1 MKNITELTLAELSEK
16 FQSGELTSREI
27 TEAFIKNIEEKDK
40 EINAFVTTTF
50 DLAREMA
57 DASDS
62 RYQNKSLKSPLDGM
76 PIALKDNICTN
87 GILTTASSNI
97 LKNFVP
103 PYDAVVWERLKNA
116 GMVLL
121 GKTNLDEFT
130 MGGSTETSAFGYVRN
145 PHDHSRVAGGSSG
158 GSAAVIAAEMA
169 PASIGTDTGGSIR
182 QPASFCGITGIKVSY
197 GRVPRTGCMA
207 FASSLDSVGCF
218 GTTAKDC
225 AMILQVIAGHDDS
238 DSTTPEIEVPDY
250 SSKIQKNISGM
261 KIGIP
266 KEYFASDGIE
276 PEVLQTLNSTKE
288 ILKDLGVELIDI
300 SLPHTKYAVPIYY
313 IVAPAEASANL
324 ARFDGIRFCNTP
336 QDANNLQEIY
346 EETRTQG
353 FGDEVKRRIIIGTY
367 VLSAG
372 YSDAFYHKAQKVRT
386 LVKNDFTQAFE
397 QVDAILAPAD
407 PDVAFKAGD
416 GYSDP
421 LKMYLED
428 IFVAPASISGIC
440 GLSVPM
446 GKNKENMPIGAQ
458 LLGPAFKEE
467 RILQIAHQIQKSIN
481 S

>member
-1 MKNITELTLAELSEK
+1 MNITSLTLSELSQK
-16 FQSGELTSREI
+16 FQNGELTSREI
-27 TEAFIKNIEEKDK
+27 TEAFIKNIEEKDG

-62 RYQNKSLKSPLDGM
+62 RYKNNTLASPLDGM
-76 PIALKDNICTN
+76 PIAIKDNICTK
-87 GILTTASSNI
+87 GIKTTASSNI

-103 PYDAVVWERLKNA
+103 PYDAIVWERLKNA

-130 MGGSTETSAFGYVRN
+130 MGGSTETSAYGYVRN

-158 GSAAVIAAEMA
+158 GSAAAIAAKFT
-169 PASIGTDTGGSIR
+169 PAALGTDTGGSIR

-218 GTTAKDC
+218 GATAEDC
-225 AMILQVIAGHDDS
+225 AMLLQVMAGHDDS
-238 DSTTPEIEVPDY
+238 DSTTPDIEIPDY
-250 SSKIQKNISGM
+250 KTKIQKNISGM

-266 KEYFASDGIE
+266 KEYFQADGIA

-288 ILKDLGVELIDI
+288 ILKDLGVELVEI

-313 IVAPAEASANL
+313 IIAPAEASANL
-324 ARFDGIRFCNTP
+324 ARFDGIRFCNAPT
-336 QDANNLQEIY
+336 DGKNLEEIY
-346 EETRTQG
+346 EKTRTNG
-353 FGDEVKRRIIIGTY
+353 FGNEVKRRIIIGTY

-386 LVKNDFTQAFE
+386 LVKKDFEEAFKN
-397 QVDAILAPAD
+397 VDAILTPAD
-407 PDVAFKAGD
+407 PDVAFKAGG

-440 GLSVPM
+440 GLSIPI
-446 GKNKENMPIGAQ
+446 GKNKENLPIGAQ

-467 RILQIAHQIQKSIN
+467 RILQIAHQIQEKIR
-481 S
+481 